1 MFNLFKK
8 KKKRKISLHDRPMSY
23 CTKSKNIKCIQRA
36 GYASVF
42 VDGKLVFETS
52 CYDPLY
58 LMRGKKYSVVKC
70 GEKVDPKDLYMAIRP
85 SCDMVITY
93 DGEVI

>member
-8 KKKRKISLHDRPMSY
+8 KKKRKILLHDCPMSY

-36 GYASVF
+36 GSASVF

-52 CYDPLY
+52 CYDPCR
-58 LMRGKKYSVVKC
+58 LMRGRKYSVVKC
-70 GEKVDPKDLYMAIRP
+70 GEKVDSKDLYMTIRP
-85 SCDMVITY
+85 SCGMVITY
-93 DGEVI
+93 DGEAI